1 MLEEIPYETFIN
13 ILAPL
18 LSMGDFGKLC
28 LQSRYLN
35 EIFSSNLVWKA
46 YYLRS
51 LHDKLKITS
60 DSIHISSWRYKDM
73 YRISSNPDEPCQLS
87 SEIPGWQNRGGMIDD
102 LTATLSRCPCVS
114 PADFTGLRE
123 CGVTA
128 YKGPSR
134 YYDFY
139 AWAKQD
145 KIWLKQ
151 QRTKILEY
159 NISQGRGGI
168 LCTNLSHYIQDT
180 LEAPVSCRNL
190 KSYRKA
196 VISKLLTSSKHNVS
210 KNNKVKRELEQML
223 KEQEVLKERI
233 RSTTEKTEAA
243 DRKLSGLTTAM
254 ECKTI

>member
-35 EIFSSNLVWKA
+35 EIFSSNLVWKNF
-46 YYLRS
+46 YLRS
-51 LHDKLKITS
+51 MRGKLKITS
-60 DSIHISSWRYKDM
+60 DSVHISSWRHKDM

-87 SEIPGWQNRGGMIDD
+87 SEIPGWQNRGGMLHD
-102 LTATLSRCPCVS
+102 LTATLYRCPCVS
-114 PADFTGLRE
+114 PQDFTGLRE

-128 YKGPSR
+128 YIGPSR
-134 YYDFY
+134 YYNFD
-139 AWAKQD
+139 AWVKQE

-151 QRTKILEY
+151 QHAKILEY
-159 NISQGRGGI
+159 NISQGRGEI

-180 LEAPVSCRNL
+180 LESPASCRNL

-196 VISKLLTSSKHNVS
+196 VISKLLTSSKRNVS

-233 RSTTEKTEAA
+233 RSSTEKTESS
-243 DRKLSGLTTAM
+243 DRQLAGLITAM

>member
-1 MLEEIPYETFIN
+1 MLEEIPYETIIN

-35 EIFSSNLVWKA
+35 EIFSSNLVWKNF
-46 YYLRS
+46 YLRS
-51 LHDKLKITS
+51 LHGKLKITS
-60 DSIHISSWRYKDM
+60 DSIHYPGWRFM
-73 YRISSNPDEPCQLS
+73 NPVIARRNPVVPCQLS
-87 SEIPGWQNRGGMIDD
+87 SQIPIWLGELDR
-102 LTATLSRCPCVS
+102 LAVTLKACPCVS

-123 CGVTA
+123 CGVTE

-151 QRTKILEY
+151 QHAKILEY

-233 RSTTEKTEAA
+233 RSATEKTEAA

>member
-1 MLEEIPYETFIN
+1 MLEEIPYETIIN

-28 LQSRYLN
+28 LQSRNLN
-35 EIFSSNLVWKA
+35 EIFSSNLVWKNF
-46 YYLRS
+46 YLRS
-51 LHDKLKITS
+51 LHGKLKITS
-60 DSIHISSWRYKDM
+60 DSIHYPGWRFM
-73 YRISSNPDEPCQLS
+73 NPVIARRNPVVPCQLS
-87 SEIPGWQNRGGMIDD
+87 SEIPGWQHRGGADDD
-102 LTATLSRCPCVS
+102 LIATLSRCPCVS

-151 QRTKILEY
+151 QHAKILEY

-210 KNNKVKRELEQML
+210 KNKKIKRELEQML

>member
-1 MLEEIPYETFIN
+1 MLEEIPHETFIN

-151 QRTKILEY
+151 QHAKILEY
-159 NISQGRGGI
+159 NISQGRGEI
-168 LCTNLSHYIQDT
+168 LCTNTDHYIQDT
-180 LEAPVSCRNL
+180 LEAPASCRNL

-196 VISKLLTSSKHNVS
+196 VLSKLLTAS
-210 KNNKVKRELEQML
+210 KNNATNRKVKRDLEKLL
-223 KEQEVLKERI
+223 KEKQILEEKI
-233 RSTTEKTEAA
+233 SMATEKTEAA

-254 ECKTI
+254 ACKTI

>member
-35 EIFSSNLVWKA
+35 EIFRSNLVWKNF
-46 YYLRS
+46 YLRS

-60 DSIHISSWRYKDM
+60 DSIHTSAYKDM
-73 YRISSNPDEPCQLS
+73 YRITSNPDEPCQLS

-151 QRTKILEY
+151 QHAKILEY

-196 VISKLLTSSKHNVS
+196 VLSKLLTAS
-210 KNNKVKRELEQML
+210 KNNATNRKVKRDLENLL
-223 KEQEVLKERI
+223 KEKQILEEKI
-233 RSTTEKTEAA
+233 SMATEKTEAA

-254 ECKTI
+254 ACKTI